1 MNIEDNPTQYQ
12 VADPGKLLSWTIHAM
27 PRITQKLAVRKK
39 RRNKRKS
46 ALLYGGFDHKKVTS
60 RRNWSS
66 PFIILLLNNKNCSEL
81 RTKRARFWYKLIKF
95 RLTNPNLRKTDTT
108 GDTIIHF
115 TIYRSKRSS
124 NKNMNRRP
132 NNIFFFTLTSTRMT
146 QKHNNAFRAGVNFI
160 SRTYRTQL

>member
-108 GDTIIHF
+108 GIQSFILRFIAVKDPVIKTWTDAQITF
-115 TIYRSKRSS
+115 SSSRSLQLGWL
-124 NKNMNRRP
+124 KNTTTP
-132 NNIFFFTLTSTRMT
+132 FG
-146 QKHNNAFRAGVNFI
+146 RA
-160 SRTYRTQL
+160 